1 MYNLVAE
8 EPTNSENFVLVT
20 HKYGLFVLFA
30 QFASQVSYLKF
41 KDAFI
46 QKTSRIIKREKK
58 KIGWICCFVT
68 RDKVFQLEKL
78 ISLFFCFWW
87 VVKNYMR
94 TPRGCHPL
102 TKGRQLSNHHAA
114 KFLWKKTRSWISR
127 KALSISIFHSQ
138 LLSTMMCEGAA
149 GNWRTYSLDIMHFL
163 ICDLEGLLLHEN
175 YL

>member
-46 QKTSRIIKREKK
+46 QKTSCIIKREKK

-78 ISLFFCFWW
+78 ISLFFCFLMSSQ
-87 VVKNYMR
+87 KLYED
-94 TPRGCHPL
+94 
-102 TKGRQLSNHHAA
+102 TKGMSPTYKRQAT
-114 KFLWKKTRSWISR
+114 K
-127 KALSISIFHSQ
+127 
-138 LLSTMMCEGAA
+138 
-149 GNWRTYSLDIMHFL
+149 
-163 ICDLEGLLLHEN
+163 
-175 YL
+175 